1 MQHGARFPAIRRANT
16 VRALSALAETELL
29 PARDAAVLTENYR
42 FLRRVSVG
50 LRLFG
55 VRPADTLEPAGPV
68 PGRLAKSLD
77 YPSRK
82 DFLED
87 YRRRTT
93 QVRALYD
100 RVVPAR

>member
-1 MQHGARFPAIRRANT
+1 VTALTAIGRAG
-16 VRALSALAETELL
+16 LL
-29 PARDAAVLTENYR
+29 PADEAETLAEHYR
-42 FLRRVSVG
+42 FLRRVSAD

-55 VRPADTLEPAGPV
+55 ARPTDTLDMAGPI
-68 PGRLAKSLD
+68 PARLAKSLE

-93 QVRALYD
+93 WVRALYD
-100 RVVPAR
+100 RMVPP